1 MIPSV
6 IESMR
11 SADRP
16 AGCAL
21 GSATTRRLDPLVDL
35 RTYAFSAE
43 SRQFLNKH
51 NEKRRR
57 RRALTMIFVFTAWLD
72 AISLRKCLLRRGE
85 GGQGLDR
92 RRPDG
97 CRRQGGSGPQP
108 VWGGRSSEVC
118 GDRSGGLGAALR
130 SRTRPPWSR
139 RDAHR
144 SPWRPQP
151 LVVIVGTEQVVA
163 AG

>member
-43 SRQFLNKH
+43 SMQFLNKH

-92 RRPDG
+92 RGPDG
-97 CRRQGGSGPQP
+97 CRRETGSGPQP
-108 VWGGRSSEVC
+108 VLGG
-118 GDRSGGLGAALR
+118 GSGEGGGNWRRGLG
-130 SRTRPPWSR
+130 
-139 RDAHR
+139 
-144 SPWRPQP
+144 
-151 LVVIVGTEQVVA
+151 
-163 AG
+163 